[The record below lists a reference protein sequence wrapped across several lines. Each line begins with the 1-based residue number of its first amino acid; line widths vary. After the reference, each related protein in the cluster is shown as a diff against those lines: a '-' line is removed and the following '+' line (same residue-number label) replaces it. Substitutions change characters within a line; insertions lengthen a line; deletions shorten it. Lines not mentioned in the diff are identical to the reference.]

1 MVAPDLDTRS
11 LQIIVV
17 QINNSE
23 KLRKITHVSSFL
35 SSSGG
40 AGPLACPRGSNP
52 GPENKLHF
60 KQEACFL
67 KGIIINFFYILHS

>member
-1 MVAPDLDTRS
+1 M
-11 LQIIVV
+11 
-17 QINNSE
+17 
-23 KLRKITHVSSFL
+23 SSFL

-40 AGPLACPRGSNP
+40 AGPLACPRGSNA

-67 KGIIINFFYILHS
+67 KGIIINFFTAYIPRISDTKHSEKYNHIRIKGYEYQKLNDK